1 MTEVEGFLQEK
12 RFELGVEKQLG
23 CGKQKEGIDI
33 AEGENGVNQRGEEDK
48 NMEIA
53 GTKASP

>member
-1 MTEVEGFLQEK
+1 MEGFLQEK

-23 CGKQKEGIDI
+23 RGKQKEGIDV
-33 AEGENGVNQRGEEDK
+33 AGENGVIQRGEEDK
-48 NMEIA
+48 NTEIA